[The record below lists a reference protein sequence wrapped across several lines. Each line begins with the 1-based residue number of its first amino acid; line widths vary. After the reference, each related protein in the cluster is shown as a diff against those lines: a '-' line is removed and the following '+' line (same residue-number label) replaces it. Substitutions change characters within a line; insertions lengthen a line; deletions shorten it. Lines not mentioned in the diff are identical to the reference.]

1 MNSKQ
6 GNSTENVHAE
16 QHKMYAT
23 ILKLIRTREKFVFR
37 PSTSRFDHFW
47 SLNYEITQFFVPRPK
62 KTVTFSPSAK
72 KWFGRLCGLI
82 IDQNWLVAVKSDIYF
97 ATSSSSYYVVGILSN
112 NRPG

>member
-6 GNSTENVHAE
+6 GNSTENIHAE

-47 SLNYEITQFFVPRPK
+47 SLNYEITHFFC
-62 KTVTFSPSAK
+62 PSTEENGH
-72 KWFGRLCGLI
+72 F
-82 IDQNWLVAVKSDIYF
+82 
-97 ATSSSSYYVVGILSN
+97 
-112 NRPG
+112 